1 MIKGYIDYALD
12 FIDRSLYGL
21 YERGFIAT
29 TVLSIILVGLQSI
42 LLPMVK
48 GRWPIFI
55 LPTLTLIIGN
65 VMIWSNDDAQNQVMG
80 TVVVIVLAGLL
91 LLMGSVSKARRT
103 GNH

>member
-1 MIKGYIDYALD
+1 M
-12 FIDRSLYGL
+12 
-21 YERGFIAT
+21 
-29 TVLSIILVGLQSI
+29 VGLQSI

>member
-1 MIKGYIDYALD
+1 MHWILLIGVYM
-12 FIDRSLYGL
+12 
-21 YERGFIAT
+21 GFMKEVLSHT
-29 TVLSIILVGLQSI
+29 TVLSIILVGLQSL
-42 LLPMVK
+42 LLPMAK

-65 VMIWSNDDAQNQVMG
+65 VMIWSHNDAQNKVTG
-80 TVVVIVLAGLL
+80 TFVVIVLAGLL

>member
-1 MIKGYIDYALD
+1 
-12 FIDRSLYGL
+12 
-21 YERGFIAT
+21 
-29 TVLSIILVGLQSI
+29 
-42 LLPMVK
+42 MVK
-48 GRWPIFI
+48 ERWPIFI
-55 LPTLTLIIGN
+55 LPTLPLIIGN

>member
-1 MIKGYIDYALD
+1 MAFMKEVL
-12 FIDRSLYGL
+12 SH
-21 YERGFIAT
+21 T

-42 LLPMVK
+42 FAMVK

>member
-1 MIKGYIDYALD
+1 MTVIKEVL
-12 FIDRSLYGL
+12 SH
-21 YERGFIAT
+21 T

-55 LPTLTLIIGN
+55 LPTVTLIIGN
-65 VMIWSNDDAQNQVMG
+65 GMIWSNNDAQNKVMG
-80 TVVVIVLAGLL
+80 TGVVIVLAGLL
-91 LLMGSVSKARRT
+91 LLMGLVSKSRRT

>member
-1 MIKGYIDYALD
+1 MAVIKEVL
-12 FIDRSLYGL
+12 SH
-21 YERGFIAT
+21 T

-55 LPTLTLIIGN
+55 LPMVTLVIGN
-65 VMIWSNDDAQNQVMG
+65 GMIWSNNDAQNKVMG

-91 LLMGSVSKARRT
+91 LLMGLVSKSRRT

>member
-1 MIKGYIDYALD
+1 M
-12 FIDRSLYGL
+12 
-21 YERGFIAT
+21 
-29 TVLSIILVGLQSI
+29 
-42 LLPMVK
+42 LPMVK

-55 LPTLTLIIGN
+55 LPTLPLIIGN

>member
-1 MIKGYIDYALD
+1 MAVIKEVL
-12 FIDRSLYGL
+12 SH
-21 YERGFIAT
+21 T

-55 LPTLTLIIGN
+55 LPMVTLVIGN
-65 VMIWSNDDAQNQVMG
+65 GVIWSNNDAQNKVMG

-91 LLMGSVSKARRT
+91 LLMGLVSKSRRT

>member
-1 MIKGYIDYALD
+1 MTVIKEVL
-12 FIDRSLYGL
+12 SH
-21 YERGFIAT
+21 T

-55 LPTLTLIIGN
+55 LPMVTLVIGN
-65 VMIWSNDDAQNQVMG
+65 GMIWSNNDAQNKVMG

-91 LLMGSVSKARRT
+91 LLRGLVSKSRRT

>member
-1 MIKGYIDYALD
+1 
-12 FIDRSLYGL
+12 
-21 YERGFIAT
+21 
-29 TVLSIILVGLQSI
+29 
-42 LLPMVK
+42 MVK

-55 LPTLTLIIGN
+55 LPTLPLIIGN

>member
-1 MIKGYIDYALD
+1 MTVIKEVL
-12 FIDRSLYGL
+12 SH
-21 YERGFIAT
+21 T

-55 LPTLTLIIGN
+55 LPMVTLVIGN
-65 VMIWSNDDAQNQVMG
+65 GMIWSNNDAQNKVMG

-91 LLMGSVSKARRT
+91 LLMGLVSKSRRT

>member
-1 MIKGYIDYALD
+1 M
-12 FIDRSLYGL
+12 
-21 YERGFIAT
+21 GFMKEVLSHT

-91 LLMGSVSKARRT
+91 LLMGSVSKERRT

>member
-1 MIKGYIDYALD
+1 MTVIKEVL
-12 FIDRSLYGL
+12 SH
-21 YERGFIAT
+21 T

-42 LLPMVK
+42 LLPIVK

-55 LPTLTLIIGN
+55 LPMVTLVIGN
-65 VMIWSNDDAQNQVMG
+65 GIIWSNNDAQNKVMG

-91 LLMGSVSKARRT
+91 LLMGLVSKSRRT

>member
-1 MIKGYIDYALD
+1 MHWILLIGVYM
-12 FIDRSLYGL
+12 
-21 YERGFIAT
+21 GFMKEVLSHT

-55 LPTLTLIIGN
+55 LPTLSLIIGN

>member
-1 MIKGYIDYALD
+1 MHWNLLIGVYM
-12 FIDRSLYGL
+12 
-21 YERGFIAT
+21 GFMKEVLSHT

-55 LPTLTLIIGN
+55 LPTLTLI
-65 VMIWSNDDAQNQVMG
+65 MG

-91 LLMGSVSKARRT
+91 LLMGSVLKARRT

>member
-1 MIKGYIDYALD
+1 MD

>member
-1 MIKGYIDYALD
+1 MAVIKEVL
-12 FIDRSLYGL
+12 SH
-21 YERGFIAT
+21 T

-65 VMIWSNDDAQNQVMG
+65 VMIWSHNDAQNKVTG
-80 TVVVIVLAGLL
+80 TFVVIVLAGLL
-91 LLMGSVSKARRT
+91 LLMGLVSKSRRT

>member
-1 MIKGYIDYALD
+1 MAVIKEVL
-12 FIDRSLYGL
+12 SH
-21 YERGFIAT
+21 T

-55 LPTLTLIIGN
+55 LPAVTLIIGN
-65 VMIWSNDDAQNQVMG
+65 GMIWSNNDAQNKVMG

-91 LLMGSVSKARRT
+91 LLMGLVSKSRRT

>member
-1 MIKGYIDYALD
+1 MTVIKEVL
-12 FIDRSLYGL
+12 SH
-21 YERGFIAT
+21 T

-55 LPTLTLIIGN
+55 LPLVTLVIGN
-65 VMIWSNDDAQNQVMG
+65 GVIWSNNDAQNKVMV

-91 LLMGSVSKARRT
+91 LLMGLVSKSRRT

>member
-1 MIKGYIDYALD
+1 MTVIKEVL
-12 FIDRSLYGL
+12 SH
-21 YERGFIAT
+21 T

-55 LPTLTLIIGN
+55 LPMVTLVIGN
-65 VMIWSNDDAQNQVMG
+65 GMIWSNNDAQNKVMG

-91 LLMGSVSKARRT
+91 LLTGLVSKSRRT

>member
-1 MIKGYIDYALD
+1 MTVIKEVL
-12 FIDRSLYGL
+12 SH
-21 YERGFIAT
+21 T

-55 LPTLTLIIGN
+55 LPTVTLIIGN
-65 VMIWSNDDAQNQVMG
+65 GMIWSNNDAQNKVMG

-91 LLMGSVSKARRT
+91 LLKGLVSKSRRT

>member
-1 MIKGYIDYALD
+1 M
-12 FIDRSLYGL
+12 
-21 YERGFIAT
+21 
-29 TVLSIILVGLQSI
+29 LSIILVGLQSI

-55 LPTLTLIIGN
+55 LPMVTLVIGN
-65 VMIWSNDDAQNQVMG
+65 GMIWSNNDAQNKVMG

-91 LLMGSVSKARRT
+91 LLMGLVSKSRRT

>member
-1 MIKGYIDYALD
+1 MAVIKEVL
-12 FIDRSLYGL
+12 SH
-21 YERGFIAT
+21 T

-48 GRWPIFI
+48 GRWTIFI
-55 LPTLTLIIGN
+55 LPMVTLVIGN
-65 VMIWSNDDAQNQVMG
+65 GMIWSNNDAQNKVMG

-103 GNH
+103 GNY

>member
-1 MIKGYIDYALD
+1 M
-12 FIDRSLYGL
+12 
-21 YERGFIAT
+21 GFMKEVLSHT

-55 LPTLTLIIGN
+55 LPTLPLIIGN

-80 TVVVIVLAGLL
+80 TVVVIVLAGVFFVVAFVAD
-91 LLMGSVSKARRT
+91 GFCFESAS
-103 GNH
+103 NW